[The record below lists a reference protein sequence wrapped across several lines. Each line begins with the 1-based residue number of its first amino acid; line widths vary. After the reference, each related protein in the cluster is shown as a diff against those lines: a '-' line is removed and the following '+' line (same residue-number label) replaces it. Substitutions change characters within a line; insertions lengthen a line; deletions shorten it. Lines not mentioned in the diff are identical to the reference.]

1 MLNISIY
8 IQNIE
13 YILSLQKI
21 HNKAIYHHD
30 GMTSIT
36 KPSRSPGGRIVPMS
50 VLRAVLWDMDGV
62 LADTSQL
69 HFETWEKVLNE
80 QGIPFDRQKFHLIY
94 GLKNRDLLPFLANKP
109 LEPQWIDWI
118 SDQKELAFRKALP
131 GLLPLPGVLD
141 WLQRFRMLSWKQA
154 VASSAPPENVEVLVD
169 VLGIRDYFDALV
181 TPGDLPGKPD
191 PAVFLKASQQL
202 EIPAQ
207 SCIVIE
213 DSIPGIEAAVKA
225 GMRCIAVTTTNP
237 PAALTQ
243 ADIIVDTLAQLT
255 IDQVESLF
263 TEV

>member
-1 MLNISIY
+1 LNIFYPTKCPQQGNESPGWHD
-8 IQNIE
+8 N
-13 YILSLQKI
+13 
-21 HNKAIYHHD
+21 HHK
-30 GMTSIT
+30 TFLL
-36 KPSRSPGGRIVPMS
+36 PGGRIVPMS
-50 VLRAVLWDMDGV
+50 SQRAVLWDMDGV

-69 HFETWEKVLNE
+69 HFETWERALTE

-94 GLKNRDLLPFLANKP
+94 GLKNGDLLPILANKP

-118 SDQKELAFRKALP
+118 SEQKEVAFRKILP

-141 WLQRFRMLSWKQA
+141 WLHRFHFLNWKQA
-154 VASSAPPENVEVLVD
+154 VASSAPSENVEEIVD

-202 EIPAQ
+202 EIPAE

-213 DSIPGIEAAVKA
+213 DSIPGIEAALKA
-225 GMRCIAVTTTNP
+225 GMRVIAVTTTNP
-237 PAALTQ
+237 PSALTQ
-243 ADIIVDTLAQLT
+243 ADIVVETLAQLT

-263 TEV
+263 T